1 VTPIITAPYISRVL
15 GADGV
20 GVYSYTSS
28 IVTYFTMFAAMGT
41 VSYGTKEIAS
51 CRDDK
56 QLMSKTFWEIEI
68 MTLCTTAISLI
79 GFLLLILFSGEY
91 KIYFL
96 CLIPTLLATAADISW
111 LYTGV
116 ERVHFTVI
124 WNMIC
129 KILGVA
135 FIFIFI
141 KSKDDLALYIFIMS
155 IITMFGNISMW
166 MFLPKVVVRT
176 SFKEFSIF
184 RHFKQTLK
192 YFITSVAISIYTVLD
207 KTMIGL
213 LTDDSFENGYYEQA
227 TKIINMVKPFAF
239 MAINEIMT
247 PRMSYL
253 FANNQQDE
261 IKIRIEKSLNIE
273 LLLTFGCVFGII
285 AVADVFVPLFFGDGY
300 DSVILLL
307 RVMAPI
313 LIPIC
318 LSTCAGSH
326 YYVPSG
332 NVMKG
337 TRWTI
342 VGAVINLA
350 INAPLII
357 YFGALGAII
366 ASLVAETTI
375 GVLYVVM
382 SKGYVNILTVL
393 KVSWKKLIAGAVM
406 CAVVIYLGYV
416 LSINTIL
423 ILLIQVISGIAIY
436 GILLLV
442 LRDKSI
448 VELIISIKKRILEK
462 CKK

>member
-129 KILGVA
+129 KILGVI

-141 KSKDDLALYIFIMS
+141 KSKDDLALYILIMS

-227 TKIINMVKPFAF
+227 TKIINMVKPLAF
-239 MAINEIMT
+239 TAINEIMT

-273 LLLTFGCVFGII
+273 LLLTFGCAFGII

-382 SKGYVNILTVL
+382 SKGYVNFLTIL
-393 KVSWKKLIAGAVM
+393 KVSWKKLIAGVVM
-406 CAVVIYLGYV
+406 CVAVVYLGYV
-416 LSINTIL
+416 LSFNTIL